1 MASKVDIINLALG
14 KLAQDV
20 GIAAVSDATKQA
32 RAFNR
37 IWDPMRDLVLAER
50 NWPWAVKSLALSL
63 ATEAPQPGWEYRYTY
78 PNDCITAI
86 AVTDEAGLRSARRLS
101 RFCDEDYVRSMH
113 ASGAYDWETSYGTQD
128 ASINTDVEAAYLVY
142 IVRVED
148 TGRYPAHFVDA
159 LAWRLAIEAAP
170 QIIGEVGLN
179 ARDRMTQSYE
189 DALSRAAAHAY
200 NEGRS
205 EQGYTTPA
213 IAAREGG

>member
-20 GIAAVSDATKQA
+20 GIAAVSDATKAA
-32 RAFNR
+32 RVFNR
-37 IWDPMRDLVLAER
+37 LWDPMRDLVLAER
-50 NWPWAVKSLALSL
+50 NWPWAMKSMALAVAS
-63 ATEAPQPGWEYRYTY
+63 EAAQPGWAYRYTY

-86 AVTDEAGLRSARRLS
+86 AVTDEAGLRMTRRLA
-101 RFCDEDYVRSMH
+101 RFCDEDYLQSIHSV
-113 ASGAYDWETSYGTQD
+113 GAYDWETSYGTQD

-142 IVRVED
+142 VLRVED

-159 LAWRLAIEAAP
+159 LAWRLAIEAGP

-179 ARDRMTQSYE
+179 ARDRMMDNYT
-189 DALSRAAAHAY
+189 DALSRAAAHGY

-205 EQGYTTPA
+205 EQGYITPA